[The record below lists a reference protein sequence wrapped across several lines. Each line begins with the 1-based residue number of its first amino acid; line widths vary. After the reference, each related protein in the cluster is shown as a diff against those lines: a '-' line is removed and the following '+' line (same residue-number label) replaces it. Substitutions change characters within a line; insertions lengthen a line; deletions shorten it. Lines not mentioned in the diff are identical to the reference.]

1 MQVIIKKRLNQDVW
15 LTQQNSS
22 SSTDTSH
29 STSSHSELKFQKNTP
44 TFLQGKGH
52 LLTSS
57 KLQKHIFYYFLKCQ
71 KIHIYPEKKNNFLYN
86 CNFTFFSTLQL
97 HQRLQELH
105 LLLQEEE
112 ENLSI
117 RDNPNKFNHS
127 KVDQHLFKILIN
139 SKPGIMFMILSYL
152 SSQLSLVSY
161 FIGDLLFQWMYL
173 LHLRIQLLNLVICH
187 EKK

>member
-1 MQVIIKKRLNQDVW
+1 MTN
-15 LTQQNSS
+15 
-22 SSTDTSH
+22 
-29 STSSHSELKFQKNTP
+29 
-44 TFLQGKGH
+44 
-52 LLTSS
+52 S
-57 KLQKHIFYYFLKCQ
+57 KLQKHIYCYF
-71 KIHIYPEKKNNFLYN
+71 KKNNFVLYI
-86 CNFTFFSTLQL
+86 TEILLFSTLQL

-105 LLLQEEE
+105 VLLQEEE

-187 EKK
+187 EKKWLLSLFWLFDKLWLTNNGKKE

>member
-1 MQVIIKKRLNQDVW
+1 MYITEI
-15 LTQQNSS
+15 
-22 SSTDTSH
+22 
-29 STSSHSELKFQKNTP
+29 
-44 TFLQGKGH
+44 
-52 LLTSS
+52 LL
-57 KLQKHIFYYFLKCQ
+57 
-71 KIHIYPEKKNNFLYN
+71 
-86 CNFTFFSTLQL
+86 FSTLQL

-112 ENLSI
+112 EDLSI
-117 RDNPNKFNHS
+117 RDNPNNKFNHS
-127 KVDQHLFKILIN
+127 KVEQHLFKELIN

-187 EKK
+187 EKNDYCLYFDFFDKL